1 MTRALN
7 FAPGLD
13 LRWYQS
19 ESVAMTWHYLCE
31 QAGNPVIVIPTG
43 GGKSIILA
51 KLALDALGWGAK
63 SLILAHRKEL
73 LEQNADKVRALMPGC
88 SVGLFS
94 SGLRRWDSES
104 DVVCAGIQSVWKKA
118 EHFTDRS
125 LILVDE
131 AHLVATN
138 GEGMYRQFLDGILS
152 INQKARVVGL
162 TATPFRTGEGSLCGP
177 DKLFQGVSYEA
188 KIPRLIECGFL
199 SPITSTPAEHHADTS
214 KLHIRGGEFV
224 AGEVEQLFGDMA
236 LVRSACAEIA
246 AKTQDRRSI
255 ICFAAGVNH
264 ADTVAQEIE
273 RLTGQP
279 VGVVTGQTND
289 LERSAHLRAFRN
301 GTLRWLVNV
310 DVLTTGFDAPNI
322 DAIAVLRATCSPGL
336 FAQICGRGF
345 RLAPG
350 KTDCLVLDFGENVER
365 HGPLDA
371 ENYGR
376 QERRTRKGNEPSDAP
391 EKSCPACDKRLPL
404 SAKECECGFRFP
416 PTPRHEEAAGSAELL
431 ASMQPPQ
438 RWLVEAISMRLHIN
452 EKKQS
457 RSLRVDYECQSAER
471 SGNLTK
477 ETISE
482 WICLEHEGFAGR
494 KAFDWWKA
502 RSLKEVYSIE
512 EAIDAWKLGAVAFPE
527 WVETRREGK
536 WYRVVKYAPLVIP
549 QPDEWRDA
557 NELEAEKQEEADA
570 WAAWGGGDEIPF

>member
-1 MTRALN
+1 
-7 FAPGLD
+7 
-13 LRWYQS
+13 
-19 ESVAMTWHYLCE
+19 MTWNYLCD
-31 QAGNPVIVIPTG
+31 QPGNPVIVIPTG
-43 GGKSIILA
+43 GGKSLILA
-51 KLALDALGWGAK
+51 KLALDALGFGAK

-73 LEQNADKVRALMPGC
+73 LEQNADKVRALMPGV

-94 SGLRRWDSES
+94 RGLRRFDSES
-104 DVVCAGIQSVWKKA
+104 DVVCAGIQSVWKKPEYFA
-118 EHFTDRS
+118 DRS

-131 AHLVATN
+131 AHLVATS
-138 GEGMYRQFLDGILS
+138 GEGMYRTFLDGILS
-152 INQKARVVGL
+152 TNSRARVVGL
-162 TATPFRTGEGSLCGP
+162 TATPFRTGEGTLCGP
-177 DKLFQGVSYEA
+177 DKLFQGISYEA

-236 LVRSACAEIA
+236 LVRSACAEIV
-246 AKTQDRRSI
+246 AKTQNRRSI
-255 ICFAAGVNH
+255 ICFCAGVNH
-264 ADTVAQEIE
+264 ADAVAGEID
-273 RLTGQP
+273 RLMGQT
-279 VGVVTGQTND
+279 VGVVTGQTSD
-289 LERSAHLRAFRN
+289 LIRAAHLRNFRD
-301 GTLRWLVNV
+301 GKLRWLVNV

-376 QERRTRKGNEPSDAP
+376 LERRTRKGDSEQGAP
-391 EKSCPACDKRLPL
+391 EKACPACDRKLPL
-404 SAKECECGFRFP
+404 SAKECECGFKFP
-416 PTPRHEEAAGSAELL
+416 PTPRHQEAAGSAELL

-438 RWLVEAISMRLHIN
+438 RWIVEAVTMRLHVN

-457 RSLRVDYECQSAER
+457 RTLRVDYECQSAER

-494 KAFDWWKA
+494 KAWDWWQA
-502 RSLKEVYSIE
+502 RSLKQVYSIE
-512 EAIDAWKLGAVAFPE
+512 EAIDAWKLGAVGFPE
-527 WVETRREGK
+527 WIETRRDGK
-536 WYRVVKYAPLVIP
+536 WYRITKYAPIAIP
-549 QPDEWRDA
+549 QPEEWRD
-557 NELEAEKQEEADA
+557 ESGLEAEKKAYEDA
-570 WAAWGGGDEIPF
+570 WAAWGGEEEIPF